1 MSGQDCLQKNYK
13 QLQGIYIHMFTA
25 VCLTDEMLL
34 LVSSF
39 HLPNWQYNQQGL
51 IGYIRQLSNFIARVC
66 RVPMHTIEAIN
77 QIKFA
82 WTQLGMNQ
90 KRIKSKIGVTKQP
103 SDIEVV
109 QLWSLIIWN
118 VVGFI
123 GCNCMYMV

>member
-1 MSGQDCLQKNYK
+1 
-13 QLQGIYIHMFTA
+13 
-25 VCLTDEMLL
+25 
-34 LVSSF
+34 
-39 HLPNWQYNQQGL
+39 
-51 IGYIRQLSNFIARVC
+51 
-66 RVPMHTIEAIN
+66 MHTIEAVN

-109 QLWSLIIWN
+109 HLLSLIIWN

-123 GCNCMYMV
+123 GYNCMCMV